1 MAFLEAESVL
11 VGRLLLAALS
21 KRSEFFLAA
30 VVVMLEFV
38 IVSDGCSIVVLC
50 SY

>member
-1 MAFLEAESVL
+1 MPPFLDAEFLFAAF
-11 VGRLLLAALS
+11 S

-30 VVVMLEFV
+30 VVVMLELV